1 MIIQK
6 PQNKSFFNVTK
17 LVPVTAKTHTTA
29 EQEGIFNEMPLPAC
43 MVDLKNKIITKI
55 NPAFEQFLEHRD
67 LKLNELDLALDRL
80 AKGDWL
86 ISEEY
91 SVKSTKGGL
100 ITYLLTSGE
109 PIRIEGANEFN
120 ILYLRDVTFLKKIE
134 ADLQYSEAR
143 FANSLLTAHIG
154 LWDADPVSGFTY
166 ICPRMAKDWGFDHAQ
181 NPVPST
187 AIVQAIHPEDR
198 PLIWSAFEKAML
210 QGLPYHAEYRVVRPD
225 GSIIW
230 IEGRGE
236 YIKDING
243 YPFRFSGTS
252 TNITVNVETKL
263 KLTRELEEQ
272 KEIVASLKQTQQIA
286 DSANK
291 NKNVFLANVSH
302 EIRTPLTAIL
312 GFADLLKEG
321 PISEI
326 EKSQFIETINRNG
339 NILIKIVDDLLDL
352 SKVEANCLELEK
364 LEMPIQPLLHNVVQQ
379 FKDKARSKDL
389 YILLDIQNELPQTIL
404 SDSVRIQQVLSNLL
418 SNAIKFTDQG
428 GITVQVKSTMKK
440 QSKAEIQI
448 RVIDTGIGLT
458 EEQKIRLFHPYAQA
472 ETSTTRKFG
481 GTGLGLALSKHLAEA
496 LDGDLII
503 ERYEKDAGCTF
514 TFTLTAGI
522 PAVPRISAC
531 DATKTLQQMNFTPLA
546 GFKILLAEDSLDNQ
560 YFVERF
566 LSKNGAI
573 VTVADNGNEAIEKCA
588 KDQYDVILMDIEM
601 PILDGYEAT
610 RKLRQLSYKMPILAL
625 TAHAMAEERNKT
637 REAGCD
643 GHLTK
648 PIDTHQLLTALESVL
663 KTSLKKRH

>member
-6 PQNKSFFNVTK
+6 PYNKSFFNVTQ
-17 LVPVTAKTHTTA
+17 LVPVTAETHTTA
-29 EQEGIFNEMPLPAC
+29 EHEGIFNEMPLPAC

-55 NPAFEQFLEHRD
+55 NPALEKFLNHRD
-67 LKLNELDLALDRL
+67 LKLNELDLAVDRL
-80 AKGDWL
+80 AEGAWL

-91 SVKSTKGGL
+91 TVKSPKGDF

-109 PIRIEGANEFN
+109 PVRIGATEIN
-120 ILYLRDVTFLKKIE
+120 ILYLNDVTFLKKME
-134 ADLQYSEAR
+134 VDLQHSEAR

-154 LWDADPVSGFTY
+154 LWDADPVSGLTY
-166 ICPRMAKDWGFDHAQ
+166 ICPRMAKDWGFDHSQ
-181 NPVPST
+181 NPVQST

-198 PLIWSAFEKAML
+198 PLVWASVEKAML
-210 QGLPYHAEYRVVRPD
+210 EGLPYHAEYRVVRPD

-230 IEGRGE
+230 IEGHGE

-252 TNITVNVETKL
+252 MNITETVETKL
-263 KLTRELEEQ
+263 KLMQELEEQ
-272 KEIVASLKQTQQIA
+272 KEIVKNLKQIQQSA
-286 DSANK
+286 DYAHK

-312 GFADLLKEG
+312 GFADLLKDG

-326 EKSQFIETINRNG
+326 EKTQFIETINRNG
-339 NILIKIVDDLLDL
+339 NTLIKIIDDLLDL

-364 LEMPIQPLLHNVVQQ
+364 IEMPIQPLLHSVVQQ
-379 FKDKARSKDL
+379 FKDKARSKNL
-389 YILLDIQNELPQTIL
+389 YILLDIQNELPHAIL

-418 SNAIKFTDQG
+418 SNAVKFTDQG
-428 GITVQVKSTMKK
+428 GVIVQVKSIIKK
-440 QSKAEIQI
+440 QSKTEIQI
-448 RVIDTGIGLT
+448 RVTDTGIGLT
-458 EEQKIRLFHPYAQA
+458 EEQKVRLFQPYAQA

-481 GTGLGLALSKHLAEA
+481 GTGLGLALSKHLAQA

-514 TFTLTAGI
+514 TFTLTAEI
-522 PAVPRISAC
+522 PAVARITAC
-531 DATKTLQQMNFTPLA
+531 DTTKALQQMNFTPLA

-560 YFVERF
+560 YYVEKF

-588 KDQYDVILMDIEM
+588 KEQYDVILMDIEM
-601 PILDGYEAT
+601 PVMDGYEAT
-610 RKLRQLSYKMPILAL
+610 RKLRQLGYKMPILAL
-625 TAHAMAEERNKT
+625 TAHAMAEERSKT

-648 PIDTHQLLTALESVL
+648 PIDTHQLLSALESVL
-663 KTSLKKRH
+663 KTSLKKKH

>member
-6 PQNKSFFNVTK
+6 PQNKGFFNVTK
-17 LVPVTAKTHTTA
+17 LTPVTAKTHTTA
-29 EQEGIFNEMPLPAC
+29 EHEGIFNEMPLPAC
-43 MVDLKNKIITKI
+43 MVDLKNNIITKI
-55 NPAFEQFLEHRD
+55 NPALDKFLDHRC
-67 LKLNELDLALDRL
+67 LKLNELELPLDRL
-80 AKGDWL
+80 VAGDWL

-91 SVKSTKGGL
+91 TVKSAKNGL

-109 PIRIEGANEFN
+109 PISFEGNEEFN
-120 ILYLRDVTFLKKIE
+120 ILYLNDVTFLKKIE
-134 ADLQYSEAR
+134 ADLQFSEAR

-154 LWDADPVSGFTY
+154 LWDADPVSGLTY

-181 NPVPST
+181 NPVQST
-187 AIVQAIHPEDR
+187 AIIHAIHPEDR
-198 PLIWSAFEKAML
+198 ASIWSSVEKAML
-210 QGLPYHAEYRVVRPD
+210 EGIPYHAEYRVVRPD

-252 TNITVNVETKL
+252 TNITERVETKL
-263 KLTRELEEQ
+263 KLVQELEVQ
-272 KEIVASLKQTQQIA
+272 KEIVANLKQIQQIA
-286 DSANK
+286 DHANK
-291 NKNVFLANVSH
+291 NKTLFLANVSH

-312 GFADLLKEG
+312 GFANLLKEG

-326 EKSQFIETINRNG
+326 EKNQFIETISRNG
-339 NILIKIVDDLLDL
+339 NTLIKIIDDLLDL

-364 LEMPIQPLLHNVVQQ
+364 IEVPIQKLVQNVVQQ
-379 FKDKARSKDL
+379 FKERARSKDL
-389 YILLDIQNELPQTIL
+389 YILLDIQNELPHAIL
-404 SDSVRIQQVLSNLL
+404 SDSVRIQQVISNLL
-418 SNAIKFTDQG
+418 SNAVKFTDQG
-428 GITVQVKSTMKK
+428 GVIVQVKSVIKK
-440 QSKAEIQI
+440 QSKTEIQI

-458 EEQKIRLFHPYAQA
+458 SEQKIRLFQPFTQA

-481 GTGLGLALSKHLAEA
+481 GTGLGLALSKHLAQA

-514 TFTLTAGI
+514 TFTLTAEI
-522 PAVPRISAC
+522 PAVPRITAC
-531 DATKTLQQMNFTPLA
+531 DVSRALQQMNFTPLA

-566 LSKNGAI
+566 LSKHGAT
-573 VTVADNGNEAIEKCA
+573 VTVADNGHEALEKCA
-588 KDQYDVILMDIEM
+588 KEQFDVILMDIEM
-601 PILDGYEAT
+601 PVMDGYEAT
-610 RKLRQLSYKMPILAL
+610 RKLRESGCMVPIFAL
-625 TAHAMAEERNKT
+625 TAHAMAEERHKT

-648 PIDTHQLLTALESVL
+648 PIDTHQLLSALENIL
-663 KTSLKKRH
+663 KSSLKKKQ

>member
-6 PQNKSFFNVTK
+6 PYNKSFFNVTQ

-29 EQEGIFNEMPLPAC
+29 EHEGIFNEMPLPAC

-55 NPAFEQFLEHRD
+55 NPAFEKFLNNRD
-67 LKLNELDLALDRL
+67 LKLNELDLAVDRL
-80 AKGDWL
+80 AEGNWL
-86 ISEEY
+86 ASEEY
-91 SVKSTKGGL
+91 TVKSPKGDF

-109 PIRIEGANEFN
+109 PIRTGATEIN
-120 ILYLRDVTFLKKIE
+120 ILYLNDVTFLKKME
-134 ADLQYSEAR
+134 VDLQHSEAR

-154 LWDADPVSGFTY
+154 LWDADPVSGLTY
-166 ICPRMAKDWGFDHAQ
+166 ICPRMAKDWGFDHSQ
-181 NPVPST
+181 NPVQST
-187 AIVQAIHPEDR
+187 AIVQAIHPQDR
-198 PLIWSAFEKAML
+198 PLVWASVEKAML
-210 QGLPYHAEYRVVRPD
+210 EGLPYHAEYRVVRPD

-230 IEGRGE
+230 IEARGE

-252 TNITVNVETKL
+252 MNITETVETKL
-263 KLTRELEEQ
+263 KLMQELEEQ
-272 KEIVASLKQTQQIA
+272 KEIVANLKQIQQTA
-286 DSANK
+286 DCAHK

-312 GFADLLKEG
+312 GFADLLKDG

-326 EKSQFIETINRNG
+326 EKTQFIETISRNG
-339 NILIKIVDDLLDL
+339 NTLIKIIDDLLDL

-364 LEMPIQPLLHNVVQQ
+364 IEMPIQPLLHSVVQQ
-379 FKDKARSKDL
+379 FKDKARSKNL
-389 YILLDIQNELPQTIL
+389 YILLDIQNELPHAIL

-418 SNAIKFTDQG
+418 SNAVKFTDQG
-428 GITVQVKSTMKK
+428 GVIVQVKSIIKK
-440 QSKAEIQI
+440 QSKTEIQI
-448 RVIDTGIGLT
+448 RVTDTGIGLT
-458 EEQKIRLFHPYAQA
+458 EEQKVRLFQPYAQA

-481 GTGLGLALSKHLAEA
+481 GTGLGLALSKHLAQA

-514 TFTLTAGI
+514 TFTLTAEI
-522 PAVPRISAC
+522 PTVARITAC
-531 DATKTLQQMNFTPLA
+531 DVTKALQQMNFAPLA

-560 YFVERF
+560 YYVEKF

-573 VTVADNGNEAIEKCA
+573 VTVADNGNEAIEKCT
-588 KDQYDVILMDIEM
+588 KEQYDVILMDIEM
-601 PILDGYEAT
+601 PVMDGYEAT
-610 RKLRQLSYKMPILAL
+610 RKLRQLGYKMPILAL
-625 TAHAMAEERNKT
+625 TAHAMAEERGKT

-648 PIDTHQLLTALESVL
+648 PIDTHQLLSALESVL
-663 KTSLKKRH
+663 KTSLKKKH

>member
-6 PQNKSFFNVTK
+6 PHKSFFNVTR
-17 LVPVTAKTHTTA
+17 LIPVTAKTHTTA
-29 EQEGIFNEMPLPAC
+29 EHEGIFNEMPLPAC
-43 MVDLKNKIITKI
+43 MVNINNKIITKI
-55 NPAFEQFLEHRD
+55 NPALEKFLDHRD
-67 LKLNELDLALDRL
+67 LKLNTLDLALDRL
-80 AKGDWL
+80 VEGDWL
-86 ISEEY
+86 VSEEY
-91 SVKSTKGGL
+91 TVKSPKGDS
-100 ITYLLTSGE
+100 ITYLLTSSE
-109 PIRIEGANEFN
+109 PIRLDGADEIN
-120 ILYLRDVTFLKKIE
+120 ILYLNDVTFLKKIE

-154 LWDADPVSGFTY
+154 LWDSDPVSGLTY

-181 NPVPST
+181 NPVQST

-198 PLIWSAFEKAML
+198 PLVWSAVEKAML
-210 QGLPYHAEYRVVRPD
+210 EGLPYHAEYRVVRPD

-230 IEGRGE
+230 IEARGE

-252 TNITVNVETKL
+252 ANITESVETKL
-263 KLTRELEEQ
+263 KLTQELEEQ
-272 KEIVASLKQTQQIA
+272 KAIITNLKQIQQMA
-286 DSANK
+286 ESANK

-312 GFADLLKEG
+312 GFADLLKDG

-326 EKSQFIETINRNG
+326 EKSQFIETISRNG
-339 NILIKIVDDLLDL
+339 NTLIKIIDDLLDL

-364 LEMPIQPLLHNVVQQ
+364 IEIPIQQLLHNVVQQ
-379 FKDKARSKDL
+379 FKDKARSKNL
-389 YILLDIQNELPQTIL
+389 YILLDIQNELPPTIL
-404 SDSVRIQQVLSNLL
+404 SDGVRIQQVLSNLL
-418 SNAIKFTDQG
+418 SNAVKFTDQG
-428 GITVQVKSTMKK
+428 GIIVQVKSIIKK
-440 QSKAEIQI
+440 QSKTEIQI

-458 EEQKIRLFHPYAQA
+458 EEQKIRLFQPYAQA

-514 TFTLTAGI
+514 TFTLTAEI
-522 PAVPRISAC
+522 PAVPRITDRDVSRA
-531 DATKTLQQMNFTPLA
+531 LQQMNFAPLA

-560 YFVERF
+560 YYVKKF

-573 VTVADNGNEAIEKCA
+573 VSAADNGHEVIEKCT
-588 KDQYDVILMDIEM
+588 KEQYDVILMDIEM
-601 PILDGYEAT
+601 PVMDGYQAT
-610 RKLRQLSYKMPILAL
+610 RKLRQLGYKMPILAL

-648 PIDTHQLLTALESVL
+648 PIDTHQLLSALESVL
-663 KTSLKKRH
+663 KTSLKKKH

>member
-1 MIIQK
+1 MPIT
-6 PQNKSFFNVTK
+6 S
-17 LVPVTAKTHTTA
+17 KTPTTT
-29 EQEGIFNEMPLPAC
+29 EHEGIFNEMPLPAC

-55 NPAFEQFLEHRD
+55 NPALEKFLNHRD
-67 LKLNELDLALDRL
+67 LKLNELDLAVDRL
-80 AKGDWL
+80 ADGDWL

-91 SVKSTKGGL
+91 TVKSPKVGL

-109 PIRIEGANEFN
+109 PIRIDSANKIT
-120 ILYLRDVTFLKKIE
+120 ILYLNDVTFFKKIE

-143 FANSLLTAHIG
+143 FANSLLSAHIG
-154 LWDADPVSGFTY
+154 LWDSDPVSGLTY

-181 NPVPST
+181 NPIPST
-187 AIVQAIHPEDR
+187 AIIQAIHPEDR
-198 PLIWSAFEKAML
+198 PTIWASVEKAML

-252 TNITVNVETKL
+252 TNITEHVETKL
-263 KLTRELEEQ
+263 NLMSELEEQ
-272 KEIVASLKQTQQIA
+272 KEIVANLKKIQQIA
-286 DSANK
+286 DSAHK

-326 EKSQFIETINRNG
+326 EKSQFIETISRNG
-339 NILIKIVDDLLDL
+339 NTLIKIIDDLLDL

-364 LEMPIQPLLHNVVQQ
+364 IEMPIQPLLYNVVQQ
-379 FKDKARSKDL
+379 FKDKARSKNL
-389 YILLDIQNELPQTIL
+389 YILLDIQNELPPTIL

-428 GITVQVKSTMKK
+428 GIIVQVKSIMKK
-440 QSKAEIQI
+440 QTKTEIQI

-458 EEQKIRLFHPYAQA
+458 KEQKVRLFQPYAQA

-481 GTGLGLALSKHLAEA
+481 GTGLGLALSKHLAQA

-514 TFTLTAGI
+514 TFTLTSEI
-522 PAVPRISAC
+522 PAVTRINIC
-531 DATKTLQQMNFTPLA
+531 DVSRALQQMDFAPLA

-560 YFVERF
+560 YYVEKF

-573 VTVADNGNEAIEKCA
+573 VAVADNGHEVIEKCS
-588 KDQYDVILMDIEM
+588 KQQYDVILMDIEM
-601 PILDGYEAT
+601 PIMDGYAAT
-610 RKLRQLSYKMPILAL
+610 RMLRQLGYQMPILAL

-648 PIDTHQLLTALESVL
+648 PIDTHQLLSALESVL
-663 KTSLKKRH
+663 KTSLKKKQ

>member
-6 PQNKSFFNVTK
+6 PYNKSFFNVTQ

-29 EQEGIFNEMPLPAC
+29 EHEGIFNEMPLPAC

-55 NPAFEQFLEHRD
+55 NPALEKFLNHRD
-67 LKLNELDLALDRL
+67 LKLNELDLAVDRL
-80 AKGDWL
+80 ADGDWL

-91 SVKSTKGGL
+91 TVKSPKGDF

-109 PIRIEGANEFN
+109 PVRIGATEIN
-120 ILYLRDVTFLKKIE
+120 ILYFNDVTFLKKME
-134 ADLQYSEAR
+134 TDLQHSEAR

-154 LWDADPVSGFTY
+154 LWDADPVSGLTY
-166 ICPRMAKDWGFDHAQ
+166 ICPRMAKDWGFDHSQ
-181 NPVPST
+181 NPVQST
-187 AIVQAIHPEDR
+187 TIVQAIHPEDR
-198 PLIWSAFEKAML
+198 PAVWASVEKAML
-210 QGLPYHAEYRVVRPD
+210 EGLPYHAEYRVVRPD

-252 TNITVNVETKL
+252 MNITETVETKL
-263 KLTRELEEQ
+263 KLMQELEEQ
-272 KEIVASLKQTQQIA
+272 KEIVKSLKQIQQTA
-286 DSANK
+286 DCAHK

-312 GFADLLKEG
+312 GFADLLKDG

-326 EKSQFIETINRNG
+326 EKTQFIETISRNG
-339 NILIKIVDDLLDL
+339 NTLIKIIDDLLDL

-364 LEMPIQPLLHNVVQQ
+364 IEIPIQPLLHSVVQQ
-379 FKDKARSKDL
+379 FKDKARSKNL
-389 YILLDIQNELPQTIL
+389 YILLDIQNELPHAIL

-418 SNAIKFTDQG
+418 SNAVKFTDQG
-428 GITVQVKSTMKK
+428 GVIVQVKSIIKK
-440 QSKAEIQI
+440 QSKTEIQI
-448 RVIDTGIGLT
+448 RVTDTGIGLT
-458 EEQKIRLFHPYAQA
+458 EEQKVRLFQPYAQA
-472 ETSTTRKFG
+472 ESSTTRKFG
-481 GTGLGLALSKHLAEA
+481 GTGLGLALSKHLAQA

-514 TFTLTAGI
+514 TFTLTAEI
-522 PAVPRISAC
+522 PAVARITAC
-531 DATKTLQQMNFTPLA
+531 DATKALLQMNFAPLA

-560 YFVERF
+560 YYVEKF

-573 VTVADNGNEAIEKCA
+573 VTVADNGNEAIEKCT
-588 KDQYDVILMDIEM
+588 KEQYDVILMDIEM
-601 PILDGYEAT
+601 PVMDGYEAT
-610 RKLRQLSYKMPILAL
+610 RKLRQLGYKMPILAL
-625 TAHAMAEERNKT
+625 TAHAMAEERGKT

-648 PIDTHQLLTALESVL
+648 PIDTHQLLSALESVL
-663 KTSLKKRH
+663 KTSLKKKH